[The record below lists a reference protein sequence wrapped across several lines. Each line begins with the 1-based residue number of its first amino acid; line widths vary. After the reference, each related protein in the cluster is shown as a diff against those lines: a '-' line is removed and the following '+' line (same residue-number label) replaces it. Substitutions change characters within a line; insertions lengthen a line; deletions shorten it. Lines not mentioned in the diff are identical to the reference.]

1 MESGLDVRQTSD
13 SLTLRAVSRFPRSE
27 ILRVQAVFMR
37 LASCISTYFRTLQFH
52 GSKPRTALMLDYES
66 PEMHLQPH
74 DAARITA
81 CDSSSCRNVASTSS
95 ADSS

>member
-27 ILRVQAVFMR
+27 ILREQAVIMHLAPQPTLGLLSFMDPSPE
-37 LASCISTYFRTLQFH
+37 L
-52 GSKPRTALMLDYES
+52 LMLDSEF
-66 PEMHLQPH
+66 PEFTDGICSHTTLH
-74 DAARITA
+74 AITA
-81 CDSSSCRNVASTSS
+81 YDSSSCRNVASTSS